1 MRKHEGEGKMAYQ
14 YEMTELRFRAA
25 QPEGSQV
32 AVDLSAVFHKGDKT
46 WQVKGFYA
54 GNGEYRVRFLPEEAG
69 VYQYEVS
76 GLITAEGEITADP
89 DREGRHGP
97 VRAKGIHLYHADGT
111 PWVGLGTTIYAMLH
125 QDEALIDE
133 TMDTLRH
140 SPFTKVRLCLFPKHY
155 NYNHNDPAHFAFLR
169 NDQGEWDMERPDF
182 AFWDA
187 FEKRL
192 AEMDTMGIQA
202 DLILF
207 HPYDRW
213 GHSTLT
219 QTQNLAYLDYLTR
232 RFAAY
237 PNVWWSLANEY
248 DLCSAKT
255 MEDWYG
261 IEEFVSKNDPFHH
274 LLSNHNCF
282 QPYDPSRENITH
294 MSWQTKQISRI
305 PEMQRRYGK
314 PILIDE
320 CCYEGNLPET
330 WGSISGKEMTARF
343 WRAATLGGYCTHG
356 ETFYP
361 DEKEIVWWAKGG
373 KLAGESP
380 ARIAFL
386 RSVLKS
392 LPGPLSPRLIGL
404 QKAASLSEEQIEQL
418 LNAPVTAR
426 NIFDIG
432 IARMGAIEISRFAA
446 QETGVCGVCGPEDAP
461 GAILKYLDF
470 NCCCQTDLELPENGS
485 YKVEVLDTWNM
496 TRETVLTGVHG
507 RQVISLPGRE
517 WMAALATKET

>member
-1 MRKHEGEGKMAYQ
+1 MACQ
-14 YEMTELRFRAA
+14 YEMAELCFHA
-25 QPEGSQV
+25 PKPTGSQA
-32 AVDLSAVFHKGDKT
+32 AVDLNAVFRKGDRA
-46 WQVKGFYA
+46 WRVKGFYA
-54 GNGEYRVRFLPEEAG
+54 GQGEYRVRFLPEETG
-69 VYQYEVS
+69 VYQYEISGIVS
-76 GLITAEGEITADP
+76 DRGKITAEPA
-89 DREGRHGP
+89 RAGRHGP

-125 QDEALIDE
+125 QEEALIDE

-155 NYNHNDPAHFAFLR
+155 HYNHNDPAHFAFLR
-169 NDQGEWDMERPDF
+169 NAQGEWDMDHPDF

-192 AEMDTMGIQA
+192 TEMDGMGIQA

-213 GHSTLT
+213 GHSALT
-219 QTQNLAYLDYLTR
+219 QKQNLAYLDYLIR

-248 DLCSAKT
+248 DLCPAKT

-261 IEEFVSKNDPFHH
+261 IEEFVAKNDPFRH
-274 LLSNHNCF
+274 LLGNHNCF

-305 PEMQRRYGK
+305 PEMQKRYGK
-314 PILIDE
+314 PVLIDE

-330 WGSISGKEMTARF
+330 WGSISGREMTARF
-343 WRAATLGGYCTHG
+343 WRAAVLGGYCTHG

-386 RSVLKS
+386 RSVLES
-392 LPGPLSPRLIGL
+392 LPGPLRPRLTRL
-404 QKAASLSEEQIEQL
+404 QRAAGMTDEQIKKLLSE
-418 LNAPVTAR
+418 PVTQQ
-426 NIFDIG
+426 NIFTIA
-432 IARMGAIEISRFAA
+432 IARMGTGEISRFAA
-446 QETGVCGVCGPEDAP
+446 QESCFCGVCGPDDAP
-461 GAILKYLDF
+461 DAVIKYMDF
-470 NCCCQTDLELPENGS
+470 NCCCKTDLELPENGS
-485 YKVEVLDTWNM
+485 YRVEVLDTWNM
-496 TRETVLTGVHG
+496 TRETVLTGVRG
-507 RQVISLPGRE
+507 KQEIPLPGRE
-517 WMAALATKET
+517 WMAVLGIQETP